1 MHIVVIGAG
10 TVGTSI
16 AELLCEHGHNVV
28 LVDASRTALERV
40 EERLD
45 VQTVHGS
52 GSEAIPLFQS
62 GAQSA
67 DLVLAV
73 TNIDEVNFTSA
84 SIAKA
89 MGAKRSI
96 VRIYNPSY
104 RDFSTF
110 DYQRHFR
117 IDRLI
122 SLEHLTALEIAKNI
136 RAPGLFAVENFARG
150 GIHVREVAVSSD
162 AKAAGKPLRE
172 IALPS
177 NVRVGLVSSLQ
188 STRIPEADDI
198 ISPGDHVT
206 LIGEEKAIEEV
217 RRRFEDKVP
226 RTLHV
231 IIAGGGEVGFHL
243 ARALQRDRF
252 RCTIMEADR
261 DRCEEL
267 AKRLPNATILNAD
280 TTDRNE
286 MEEARVAS
294 ADAFVATTGRDEDNI
309 ICGVEAKELGANQIL
324 SVVRRPDYANVLEK
338 LGIDIAVSPRMVLA
352 REIIGMLSG
361 GPILAESDV
370 AGKAAVV
377 WEVEVQEGAP
387 ITAAPLKDLPH
398 PPCLITAIVRDE
410 FVWVAGGDDQ
420 LKPGDTA
427 VVLLR
432 HAARDNVLEF
442 FQPA

>member
-16 AELLCEHGHNVV
+16 AELLCENQHNVV
-28 LVDASRTALERV
+28 VIDSSGDALERV

-52 GSEAIPLFQS
+52 GSESIPLFQA

-73 TNIDEVNFTSA
+73 TNIDEVNFASA

-89 MGAKRSI
+89 MGAHRSV
-96 VRIYNPSY
+96 VRIYNPNY

-110 DYQRHFR
+110 DYQRHFN

-122 SLEHLTALEIAKNI
+122 SLEHLTALEIAKGI

-150 GIHVREVAVSSD
+150 GIHVREVAVDSD
-162 AKAAGKPLRE
+162 AKAAGKALRE

-188 STRIPEADDI
+188 STRIPQADDV

-206 LIGEEKAIEEV
+206 LIGEEAAIEDV

-226 RTLHV
+226 QTLKV

-243 ARALQRDRF
+243 ARALKRDRF
-252 RCTIMEADR
+252 RVTLMEADR
-261 DRCEEL
+261 DRCDTL
-267 AKRLPNATILNAD
+267 AEKLSHVTVLNAD
-280 TTDRNE
+280 TTNRNE
-286 MEEARVAS
+286 MEEARVGN
-294 ADAFVATTGRDEDNI
+294 ADAFVAATGRDEDNI
-309 ICGVEAKELGANQIL
+309 ICGVEAKELGAEQIL
-324 SVVRRPDYANVLEK
+324 SIVRRPDYANVLGK

-352 REIIGMLSG
+352 REILGMLSG

-377 WEVEVQEGAP
+377 WEVEILEGAL
-387 ITAAPLKDLPH
+387 ITSAPLKDLPQ
-398 PPCLITAIVRDE
+398 PPCLIAAIVRDE
-410 FVWVAGGDDQ
+410 YVWVAGGNDQ

-432 HAARDNVLEF
+432 HAAKDSVLKMFRPE
-442 FQPA
+442 